1 MSMKE
6 MFNLKCVE
14 KEAQSGW
21 IKLVL
26 CQMVKKPVNRNAGE
40 V

>member
-6 MFNLKCVE
+6 MFNLNVFE
-14 KEAQSGW
+14 KGAPVW
-21 IKLVL
+21 LDLLVL